1 MNILI
6 VESENDQYF
15 VQALLN
21 HEKIKNSTVWSI
33 DKFEYQSFKE
43 GNPKELAIKI
53 GSAFTTTGIQKLGII
68 FDIDQATVD
77 ERIQYINVAI
87 KIALTEQDF
96 KTEQQPILTK
106 PNDFIVLQTDDYST
120 VKVACYFTNVDGKG
134 ELEDVLKKIALQPSP
149 FADCLEAW
157 VLCFTQKGKKLA
169 GAGQSGDIKEKELT
183 KLWVEMYKRLDT
195 IPKTNDRNDR
205 KTNWEGVWLGY
216 KNPKGDWVEERG
228 SKIFNLEDE
237 SLKELKNFLAFFGE

>member
-33 DKFEYQSFKE
+33 DKFEHQSFKE

-53 GSAFTTTGIQKLGII
+53 GSAFTTTGIQKMGII

-77 ERIQYINVAI
+77 ERIKYINDAI
-87 KIALTEQDF
+87 KIALTKQDF

-106 PNDFIVLQTDDYST
+106 PNDFIVLQTDEYST
-120 VKVACYFTNVDGKG
+120 VKVACYF
-134 ELEDVLKKIALQPSP
+134 L
-149 FADCLEAW
+149 
-157 VLCFTQKGKKLA
+157 
-169 GAGQSGDIKEKELT
+169 
-183 KLWVEMYKRLDT
+183 
-195 IPKTNDRNDR
+195 
-205 KTNWEGVWLGY
+205 
-216 KNPKGDWVEERG
+216 
-228 SKIFNLEDE
+228 
-237 SLKELKNFLAFFGE
+237 

>member
-33 DKFEYQSFKE
+33 DKFEHQPFKE
-43 GNPKELAIKI
+43 GNPKELAVKI

-77 ERIQYINVAI
+77 ERIKYINEAI
-87 KIALTEQDF
+87 KIALTKQDF

-106 PNDFIVLQTDDYST
+106 SNDFIALQTDEYST
-120 VKVACYFTNVDGKG
+120 VKVACYFTNIDGKG
-134 ELEDVLKKIALQPSP
+134 ELEDVLKEIASQESI
-149 FADCLEAW
+149 FANCLDAW

-169 GAGQSGDIKEKELT
+169 KTGETGDIKEKELT

-205 KTNWEGVWLGY
+205 KTNWAGVWLGY
-216 KNPKGDWVEERG
+216 KNPNGSWVEERG
-228 SKIFNLEDE
+228 SKIFNLEHE
-237 SLKELKNFLAFFGE
+237 SLKELKEFLALFGE